1 MPWTWAFEMSLLS
14 HLEGVWHQDKSLVNP
29 EIIIKQRNSL
39 FYILFLRVKHFPIS
53 QHWLEPWILSK
64 CSTCKDIWEPRDLV
78 AFQKMIDFTWIFT
91 NGKPQL
97 PHSCKEAAVTP
108 GTPYEKTLFGALL
121 GLPIIWKFI
130 VLLKVVK
137 KILSP
142 PPLFRHRI
150 AWDNQLHLFG
160 SCSSCFP
167 LIYKLHV
174 FLLIF
179 PSNSSVSTS

>member
-1 MPWTWAFEMSLLS
+1 MEN
-14 HLEGVWHQDKSLVNP
+14 H
-29 EIIIKQRNSL
+29 
-39 FYILFLRVKHFPIS
+39 IS
-53 QHWLEPWILSK
+53 
-64 CSTCKDIWEPRDLV
+64 
-78 AFQKMIDFTWIFT
+78 
-91 NGKPQL
+91 

-108 GTPYEKTLFGALL
+108 GMLHEKTLFGKLQ

-137 KILSP
+137 KILSPP

-179 PSNSSVSTS
+179 PSNSSVSTSLLCGSVKLIWMLVWSGHDAVNCKAFGKGNVSSMLSESVGRRDFFKVCSCSHPYPRVKGSGGNGVKILSECS